1 MNMEIEVRNQA
12 YLIFNAVE
20 NSSCDFAEKLLTLGV
35 DRVVG
40 RVLAM
45 EWASETSTTPAPITM
60 GQRGLKLPRNSAA
73 EQAFYRVVAF
83 VWPAVS
89 ATPKKVKRSR
99 IDPVA
104 KLLAA
109 YGKLTAGQKR
119 SFKAGL

>member
-1 MNMEIEVRNQA
+1 MSFTIETRNQA
-12 YLIFNAVE
+12 YLVFNAVE
-20 NSSCDFAEKLLTLGV
+20 NSSCDFAEKLLVLGV

-45 EWASETSTTPAPITM
+45 EWASEKYQTRIVT
-60 GQRGLKLPRNSAA
+60 GQRGAALPAGSAA
-73 EQAFYRVVAF
+73 QKAHSRVCLF

-89 ATPKKVKRSR
+89 ATPTKTKRNQT
-99 IDPVA
+99 DPVA

-119 SFKAGL
+119 SFKSGI

>member
-1 MNMEIEVRNQA
+1 MSFTIETRNQS

-20 NSSCDFAEKLLTLGV
+20 GASCDFAEKLLTLGV

-45 EWASETSTTPAPITM
+45 EWASEKYGTRIVV
-60 GQRGLKLPRNSAA
+60 GQRGAALPAGSAA
-73 EQAFYRVVAF
+73 QKAHSRVCLF
-83 VWPAVS
+83 VWPAES
-89 ATPKKVKRSR
+89 ATAKKAKRGQT
-99 IDPVA
+99 DPVE

-119 SFKAGL
+119 SFKAGI

>member
-1 MNMEIEVRNQA
+1 MNFTIETRNQA
-12 YLIFNAVE
+12 YLVFNTVE
-20 NSSCDFAEKLLTLGV
+20 NMSCDFAEKLLTLGV
-35 DRVVG
+35 DRVIG

-45 EWASETSTTPAPITM
+45 EWASEKYGTRIVV
-60 GQRGLKLPRNSAA
+60 GQRGAALPAGSAA
-73 EQAFYRVVAF
+73 QKAHSRVCLF

-89 ATPKKVKRSR
+89 ATPTKTKRNQT
-99 IDPVA
+99 DPVA

>member
-1 MNMEIEVRNQA
+1 MSFTIETRNQA
-12 YLIFNAVE
+12 YMIFNNVE
-20 NSSCDFAEKLLTLGV
+20 GASCDFAEKLLGLGV

-40 RVLAM
+40 RALCM
-45 EWASETSTTPAPITM
+45 EWAAEKYKVRLVT
-60 GQRGLKLPRNSAA
+60 GQRGLMLPRNSAA

-89 ATPKKVKRSR
+89 ATAKKVKREQT
-99 IDPVA
+99 DPVA

-119 SFKAGL
+119 SFKAAL

>member
-1 MNMEIEVRNQA
+1 MSFTIETRNQS

-20 NSSCDFAEKLLTLGV
+20 NSSCDFAEKLLALGV

-45 EWASETSTTPAPITM
+45 EWASEKYKTRIITT
-60 GQRGLKLPRNSAA
+60 GQRGAALPAGSAA
-73 EQAFYRVVAF
+73 QKAHSRVCLF

-89 ATPKKVKRSR
+89 ATAKKVKRNQT
-99 IDPVA
+99 DPVE

-119 SFKAGL
+119 SFKAGI